1 MQHIQYCDGVL
12 LKGVRTE
19 RRERDSAVHQS
30 PRPFPS
36 LSSLFILGEPLL
48 NLNWIPGYRFI
59 QQVFI
64 GYLLSA
70 LKQRE
75 EIKMESF

>member
-1 MQHIQYCDGVL
+1 MIGVL
-12 LKGVRTE
+12 LKGVSTE

-48 NLNWIPGYRFI
+48 SKLYMNWIPGYGFI

-70 LKQRE
+70 LEQGE
-75 EIKMESF
+75 ELEMESF

>member
-1 MQHIQYCDGVL
+1 MIGVL
-12 LKGVRTE
+12 LKGVSTE

-30 PRPFPS
+30 PHPFPS
-36 LSSLFILGEPLL
+36 LSSVFILGEPLL
-48 NLNWIPGYRFI
+48 SRLYLNWIPGYGII

-70 LKQRE
+70 LEQGE
-75 EIKMESF
+75 ELEMESF